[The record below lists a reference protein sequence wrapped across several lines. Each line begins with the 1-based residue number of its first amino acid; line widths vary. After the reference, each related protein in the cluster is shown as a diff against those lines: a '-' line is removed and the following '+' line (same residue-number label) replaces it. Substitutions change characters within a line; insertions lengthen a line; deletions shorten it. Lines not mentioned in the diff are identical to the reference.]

1 MTSMLS
7 SRQRGAVRLAWRFI
21 APYRGRVL
29 GALLALLFTA
39 AITLSMGQ
47 GIKLLVDQGLATQS
61 PAALRHSL
69 LLFFVLVLALAFGTY
84 TRFYLV
90 SWIGERVVADIRR
103 RVFDHLIELHPG
115 FYESNRSSEIQS
127 RLTAD
132 TTLLQSV
139 IGSSLSMA
147 LRNLIMLIGG
157 SILLVVTNPKLS
169 GIVLLALPLVV
180 APILLFGRR
189 VRALSR
195 QSQDRVADVG
205 SYVGEVLGQIKTV
218 QAYNHQDEDKR
229 RFGESA
235 EAAFDVARKRI
246 AQRSWLITVVIVL
259 VLGAVGVMLWVG
271 GMDVIA
277 GRISGG
283 ELAAFVFYS
292 LIVGSS
298 FGTLSEVIGELQR
311 AAGAAERI
319 GELLRSRNAIV
330 APERPQPLQR
340 PVQGRIELQGVRFAY
355 PSRADSYAID
365 GVDLQ
370 VAAGETLALVGPS
383 GAGKS
388 TLFDLLLRFFD
399 PQQGRI
405 LIDGVPIDQL
415 DPRELRACFAL
426 VSQTPALFYGSI
438 EDNIRYGRL
447 DASQAEVEAAARA
460 AHAHEFIQRLPQGY
474 QTHLGEAGLGLSGGQ
489 RQRLAI
495 ARALLADAP
504 ILLLDEATS
513 ALDAESE
520 HLIQQALPSLMAG
533 RTTLVIA
540 HRLATVKQAD
550 RIAVIERGR
559 LAAIGRHWPACRADR
574 QQRAVCAP
582 GRAAV
587 RQLALRLDGGGGAGR
602 GDDDRRHG
610 QPLPPEQ
617 LLAEEDQATE
627 RGDRRLQA
635 HQHAEGTRGH
645 ACQGDHFQAVRQR
658 R

>member
-7 SRQRGAVRLAWRFI
+7 SRQRGAMRLAWRFI
-21 APYRGRVL
+21 VPYRGRVL
-29 GALLALLFTA
+29 AALLALLFTA
-39 AITLSMGQ
+39 VITLSMGQ

-61 PAALRHSL
+61 PAALRQSL
-69 LLFFVLVLALAFGTY
+69 SLFFVLVLALAFGTY

-157 SILLVVTNPKLS
+157 SVLLVVTNPKLS

-229 RFGESA
+229 RFAGSA
-235 EAAFDVARKRI
+235 EAAFDVARKRV
-246 AQRSWLITVVIVL
+246 AQRAWLITVVIVL

-319 GELLRSRNAIV
+319 GELLRAGNAIV
-330 APERPQPLQR
+330 APQLPRHLPQPL
-340 PVQGRIELQGVRFAY
+340 QGRIELQGVRFAY
-355 PSRADSYAID
+355 PSRSDSYAID
-365 GVDLQ
+365 GIDLQ
-370 VAAGETLALVGPS
+370 VAPGETLALVGPS

-399 PQQGRI
+399 PQAGSI
-405 LIDGVPIDQL
+405 LLDGVPIEQL

-426 VSQTPALFYGSI
+426 VSQNPALFFGSI

-447 DASQAEVEAAARA
+447 HASQAEVEAAARA

-474 QTHLGEAGLGLSGGQ
+474 QTHLGKAGLGLSGGQ

-550 RIAVIERGR
+550 RIAVIEQGR
-559 LAAIGRHWPACRADR
+559 LAAIGRHAE
-574 QQRAVCAP
+574 
-582 GRAAV
+582 
-587 RQLALRLDGGGGAGR
+587 LIESN
-602 GDDDRRHG
+602 
-610 QPLPPEQ
+610 PLYAR
-617 LLAEEDQATE
+617 LAE
-627 RGDRRLQA
+627 LQF
-635 HQHAEGTRGH
+635 GR
-645 ACQGDHFQAVRQR
+645 
-658 R
+658 